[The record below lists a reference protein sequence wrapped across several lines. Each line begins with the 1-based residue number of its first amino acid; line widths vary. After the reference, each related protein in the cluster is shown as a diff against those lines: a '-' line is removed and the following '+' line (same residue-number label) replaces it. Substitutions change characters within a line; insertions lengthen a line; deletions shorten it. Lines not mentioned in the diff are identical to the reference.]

1 MTKKLLQLNH
11 LNKNNRMYTHN
22 VVQEA
27 LIEYQGLLAYIER
40 EMSSRSQVNL
50 ENVIGVVSN
59 MRIDEGC
66 LVGDVE
72 IFSLCSEKMEM
83 MVKNDQLSIRPFGMG
98 MIDEHRAV
106 QDYKLVGFAVT
117 DDPS

>member
-1 MTKKLLQLNH
+1 
-11 LNKNNRMYTHN
+11 MYTHN

-27 LIEYQGLLAYIER
+27 LIEYQGLPAFIER
-40 EMSSRSQVNL
+40 EMSFRSEVNL

-59 MRIDEGC
+59 MRIDEGF

-72 IFSLCSEKMEM
+72 VFNSLCSEKMET